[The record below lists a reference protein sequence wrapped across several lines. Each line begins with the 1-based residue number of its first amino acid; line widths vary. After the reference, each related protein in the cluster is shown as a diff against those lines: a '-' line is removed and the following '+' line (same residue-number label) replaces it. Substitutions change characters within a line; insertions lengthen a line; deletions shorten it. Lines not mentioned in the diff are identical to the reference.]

1 MINNETLILTRD
13 IILID
18 TCSLM
23 SSEFVTFMEQTRSLL
38 LENNKYITI
47 GSCVISELNKL
58 SLRDDTKGELARKT
72 LENIK
77 YYEYEGLLIIEHDEN
92 QNIRP
97 DDYFLGYC
105 ATNRCEK
112 NILIITQDYML
123 CRAIISLNNNGIS
136 RSAKRIFV
144 KRIATLY
151 GTLSNFDITAVPNQF
166 TKRSMKTNASEIINK
181 LKQNS

>member
-1 MINNETLILTRD
+1 MITNETLILTRD

-23 SSEFVTFMEQTRSLL
+23 SSEFVTFMERTRSLL
-38 LENNKYITI
+38 LENNKYITV

-77 YYEYEGLLIIEHDEN
+77 FYEYEGLLIIEHDEN